1 MKKTTV
7 FLLISAFAFV
17 SAKADVLLSQ
27 DFEGLTG
34 LSDNGWTVVV
44 DDRAEADCWKLT
56 SKSSAISGEASA
68 TAGGFHDLPATE
80 QCLVSPD
87 VTLGEDEYKLQFL
100 WGGASAA
107 YAISQSQYD
116 FQVRVQVVGEDS
128 WTRVFSFTNQA
139 DVEASG
145 VKWPWTNWN
154 TYQSTVDVSAFA
166 GKTIRVAF
174 VWLKFNDGYSGNTVK
189 VDDITLESYVKPT
202 GAIIE
207 SATSSYTFGAT
218 YIGTS
223 SHSEVLRFKNV
234 GVGNL
239 EITGISGLEG
249 TDFSTSIVPGTVSL
263 PKNEEYQFAVHYTP
277 TLAGKTEATMV
288 IQTNGAN
295 NLEIALK
302 GEKVAIP
309 YGYTYEGFEGA
320 TFPPAGWSL
329 EGTCWR
335 SLDSSYSGDR
345 CVLGT
350 AAMEEY
356 AALITPRLDLS
367 EDKEHEFF
375 FDFFDS
381 YEQLVSSYPQPDN
394 YFRVYLSTDGKASW
408 TLLYENEEDFNSRIR
423 KTLSLGNPKS
433 DNCYIK
439 FEYYLGDIESL
450 MQTADVEF
458 SQVYIDDV
466 LLPTLY
472 GSTSAPGAAAL
483 VAPADA
489 ATDIINREV
498 ALQWGETQ
506 FADKYTVFYGTSAD
520 NLGDGI
526 DAGSA
531 TSYTLPRLDYSTTY
545 FWKVVPS
552 NAFGSADNVPV
563 WSFTTMAD
571 QTVSEYPYFEG
582 FEDSDEFPLGWRS
595 IRDGY
600 TKWSIAKTNPFDG
613 ARSVYGGG
621 SVAGTQAVLE
631 STEFAIP
638 SDKNLQISFFW
649 GLNAPVNLT
658 RDDFGEGQNTSTQPD
673 GIDAAYF
680 DIFVDNEWH
689 QLAILSQE
697 CQYWLRE
704 SFDLSPYKGKTVAFR
719 WRYAISKSYSSRGIS
734 LDNVKIDDLSGCLA
748 YFNTSE
754 WNAGEVNNAQTVTAA
769 GKFSLSNGGADDL
782 TVASVA
788 TADPHYSTN
797 IQVGATIQANKA
809 LPFDIS
815 FGGATE
821 ARTYPDALTV
831 TFTNG
836 QQVSLPLN
844 ATVLAADVAFYS
856 FENDEFGSIA
866 PKGFTVVDKDGYAT
880 YGSSVI
886 KYPNRY
892 APYAFVVINVT
903 PECADWRNVYPR
915 SGNQVLAAMA
925 SPSGAVSDWIISPL
939 MQATVDSRFR
949 FFGKSYATDDEF
961 NDFTPHYFSVLVS
974 TTDTNPE
981 SFETVK
987 AKTALAYSKEGAFT
1001 EYTVDLSKYAG
1012 QNVYV
1017 ALQHTA
1023 ETTAYV
1029 AFFDDFYYEHF
1040 KFGQGG
1046 LTRLTSERIVAT
1058 PNPTTDVVRF
1068 TANDVEQIDIVS
1080 AAGALVRRVA
1090 GSNEVNVADLPA
1102 GIYFANV
1109 KTATS
1114 TTTVRFIK
1122 R

>member
-1 MKKTTV
+1 M
-7 FLLISAFAFV
+7 
-17 SAKADVLLSQ
+17 
-27 DFEGLTG
+27 
-34 LSDNGWTVVV
+34 
-44 DDRAEADCWKLT
+44 
-56 SKSSAISGEASA
+56 
-68 TAGGFHDLPATE
+68 
-80 QCLVSPD
+80 
-87 VTLGEDEYKLQFL
+87 
-100 WGGASAA
+100 
-107 YAISQSQYD
+107 
-116 FQVRVQVVGEDS
+116 
-128 WTRVFSFTNQA
+128 
-139 DVEASG
+139 
-145 VKWPWTNWN
+145 
-154 TYQSTVDVSAFA
+154 
-166 GKTIRVAF
+166 
-174 VWLKFNDGYSGNTVK
+174 
-189 VDDITLESYVKPT
+189 
-202 GAIIE
+202 
-207 SATSSYTFGAT
+207 
-218 YIGTS
+218 
-223 SHSEVLRFKNV
+223 
-234 GVGNL
+234 
-239 EITGISGLEG
+239 
-249 TDFSTSIVPGTVSL
+249 
-263 PKNEEYQFAVHYTP
+263 
-277 TLAGKTEATMV
+277 
-288 IQTNGAN
+288 
-295 NLEIALK
+295 
-302 GEKVAIP
+302 
-309 YGYTYEGFEGA
+309 
-320 TFPPAGWSL
+320 
-329 EGTCWR
+329 
-335 SLDSSYSGDR
+335 
-345 CVLGT
+345 
-350 AAMEEY
+350 
-356 AALITPRLDLS
+356 
-367 EDKEHEFF
+367 
-375 FDFFDS
+375 
-381 YEQLVSSYPQPDN
+381 
-394 YFRVYLSTDGKASW
+394 
-408 TLLYENEEDFNSRIR
+408 
-423 KTLSLGNPKS
+423 
-433 DNCYIK
+433 
-439 FEYYLGDIESL
+439 
-450 MQTADVEF
+450 
-458 SQVYIDDV
+458 
-466 LLPTLY
+466 
-472 GSTSAPGAAAL
+472 
-483 VAPADA
+483 
-489 ATDIINREV
+489 
-498 ALQWGETQ
+498 
-506 FADKYTVFYGTSAD
+506 
-520 NLGDGI
+520 
-526 DAGSA
+526 
-531 TSYTLPRLDYSTTY
+531 
-545 FWKVVPS
+545 
-552 NAFGSADNVPV
+552 
-563 WSFTTMAD
+563 
-571 QTVSEYPYFEG
+571 
-582 FEDSDEFPLGWRS
+582 
-595 IRDGY
+595 
-600 TKWSIAKTNPFDG
+600 
-613 ARSVYGGG
+613 
-621 SVAGTQAVLE
+621 
-631 STEFAIP
+631 
-638 SDKNLQISFFW
+638 
-649 GLNAPVNLT
+649 
-658 RDDFGEGQNTSTQPD
+658 
-673 GIDAAYF
+673 
-680 DIFVDNEWH
+680 
-689 QLAILSQE
+689 
-697 CQYWLRE
+697 RE

-836 QQVSLPLN
+836 QEVSLPLN